1 MGPALA
7 LAALALLV
15 LPAASCSTSTS
26 TAAQRSTKTPA
37 PTKTAKPG
45 TSATGQV
52 AVPVTWP
59 GADWKHVGVV
69 LGYLDQTPPQLPI
82 VTLLGGSAAR
92 ECTISDADWRA
103 EIGEMGGG
111 DVLAFNLGATNQSFD
126 DNIGMVENMPKAPA
140 LVLIGINLGRYTR
153 SATKPYEPPTVPE
166 DLTLGQVDDYPQ
178 HRFDSHHIMPDERK
192 LERLSDYWFGERQVY
207 FDENFDYN
215 SGRLRDL
222 LDLCE
227 RRGYGVVLFNLPLN
241 LQTVAGHLDEQ
252 RERYRKDCQAAAEE
266 YGVPYVDFVADVP
279 FVSRDFADN
288 WHLVEAGRVKWQR
301 ELSGVT
307 AKWLSRYGMTSSAS
321 PASGQ

>member
-7 LAALALLV
+7 LAALALLA

-37 PTKTAKPG
+37 PAKTAKPG

-192 LERLSDYWFGERQVY
+192 LERLIRLLVRRAAGLLRRELRLQL
-207 FDENFDYN
+207 
-215 SGRLRDL
+215 GAPARPARPLRAARLRGRAVQPAAEPADG
-222 LDLCE
+222 
-227 RRGYGVVLFNLPLN
+227 RRPP
-241 LQTVAGHLDEQ
+241 ASSQ
-252 RERYRKDCQAAAEE
+252 RERYRKDCQAAAEA
-266 YGVPYVDFVADVP
+266 YDVPYVDFVADVP
-279 FVSRDFADN
+279 FVSQGLRRQLAPGRSRTGQ
-288 WHLVEAGRVKWQR
+288 VAARAGRGDCQVAAR
-301 ELSGVT
+301 GTV
-307 AKWLSRYGMTSSAS
+307 
-321 PASGQ
+321 